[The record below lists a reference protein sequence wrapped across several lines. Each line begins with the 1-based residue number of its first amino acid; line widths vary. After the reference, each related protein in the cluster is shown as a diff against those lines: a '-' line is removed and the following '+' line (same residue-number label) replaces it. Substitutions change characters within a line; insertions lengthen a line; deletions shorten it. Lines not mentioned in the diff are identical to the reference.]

1 MGEGPGTQAW
11 RARFRPQEPGS
22 DPKHPHKNQ
31 RWQHLSLTPTLTGQW
46 GRGDKW
52 TLLASQSTGNRALRE
67 GVEGRER

>member
-1 MGEGPGTQAW
+1 MAQWVKGLPHKHG
-11 RARFRPQEPGS
+11 EPGS

-52 TLLASQSTGNRALRE
+52 TLLASQSTGNGALRE
-67 GVEGRER
+67 GIEGQER